1 MHFQKDYSLPK
12 WQFWVKMVNL
22 VGIFG
27 ILPKGL
33 KPSKAQNSKT
43 ESSDSSESA
52 KFIER
57 MVLCCM
63 RWECWHLML
72 LLKFLFCPGQ
82 SWDLRLPWTFFKFVE
97 FHEKLQY
104 QEWFFKAGI
113 LDFSFSLSH
122 SNFLSW
128 QTWCKKPT
136 KN

>member
-1 MHFQKDYSLPK
+1 
-12 WQFWVKMVNL
+12 MVNL

-63 RWECWHLML
+63 R
-72 LLKFLFCPGQ
+72 
-82 SWDLRLPWTFFKFVE
+82 
-97 FHEKLQY
+97 
-104 QEWFFKAGI
+104 
-113 LDFSFSLSH
+113 
-122 SNFLSW
+122 
-128 QTWCKKPT
+128 
-136 KN
+136 